1 MPQPPTII
9 LIGGPNG
16 AGKTTLSKV
25 MIAQTL
31 GIAEFVNADVIAQGL
46 SGFDPERAALA
57 AGRVMLHR
65 LKELAMARADF
76 AFESTLAS
84 RTFAPWLKELSTSGY
99 RIHLIFSWLNSPD
112 LAVQRVKLRI
122 RKGGHAVPPDVIRR
136 RYARGIANFIN
147 LYIPVATEWCVYD
160 NSYDSGP
167 SVVAAGSSGQAPLIE
182 DLDAW
187 NQILEIAHAQDPH
200 QDDH

>member
-1 MPQPPTII
+1 MPQPPTIV

-16 AGKTTLSKV
+16 AGKTTLSKI

-65 LKELAMARADF
+65 LKELAAARANF

-84 RTFAPWLKELSTSGY
+84 RTFAPWLQELRTSGY
-99 RIHLIFSWLNSPD
+99 RIHLIFSWLSSPD

-122 RKGGHAVPPDVIRR
+122 RKGGHAVPPDIIRR

-147 LYIPVATEWCVYD
+147 LYIPVATEWRVYD

-167 SVVAAGSSGQAPLIE
+167 RVIAVGSSGQTPSIK
-182 DLDAW
+182 DSDAW
-187 NQILEIAHAQDPH
+187 AQILEIAHAQDPH